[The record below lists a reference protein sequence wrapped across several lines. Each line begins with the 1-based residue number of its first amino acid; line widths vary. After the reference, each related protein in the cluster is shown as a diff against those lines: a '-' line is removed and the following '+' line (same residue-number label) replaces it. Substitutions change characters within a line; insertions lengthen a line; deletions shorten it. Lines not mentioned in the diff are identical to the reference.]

1 MGAKEWIK
9 DLLIN
14 GSTENA
20 NKDSSL
26 ISTKKELSAGMI
38 GGEIYLESLP
48 VDIAAAHRSGDIY
61 IHDTGDRV
69 QLIVVYLI
77 WVIY

>member
-61 IHDTGDRV
+61 IHDKIGRASCRERV
-69 QLIVVYLI
+69 
-77 WVIY
+77 

>member
-26 ISTKKELSAGMI
+26 ISTKKEL
-38 GGEIYLESLP
+38 
-48 VDIAAAHRSGDIY
+48 
-61 IHDTGDRV
+61 
-69 QLIVVYLI
+69 
-77 WVIY
+77 